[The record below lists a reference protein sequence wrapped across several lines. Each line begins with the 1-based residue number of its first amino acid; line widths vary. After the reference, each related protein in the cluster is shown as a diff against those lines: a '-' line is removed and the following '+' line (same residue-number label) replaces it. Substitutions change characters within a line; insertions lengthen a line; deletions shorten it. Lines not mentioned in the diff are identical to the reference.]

1 MLSPYAGPLPFQDRV
16 LQSDPGGGR
25 GSCACVEGEP
35 IPMLSITAEFSRLLQ
50 PVKHPGD
57 FCTAGTVELFTPLLA
72 VEGVGPVAIPCL
84 PLQMEQLIA
93 ASNLAPY
100 GRGEQTLVDTQ
111 VRRTW
116 QIDADRVRLQGR
128 HWDKTLEAIVARVT
142 EGLGVDGSVVA
153 ELYKLLVYDEGS
165 FFTTHRDTEK
175 AQGMFATLVVVLP
188 SVYTGGELIVRHLD
202 RQIQFDLRCS
212 DPSEAAFAAF
222 YADCAHE
229 VLPVLSGCRLTLIYN
244 LLLRDRSRV
253 PKPPSHTRETAQL
266 ATLLRE
272 WRSGQQTT
280 ADAPGKLIYPLEHAY
295 TQAGLAFASLKG
307 ADAAR
312 AAVMI
317 SAAQQSDCDIHLALL
332 SIDESGAAE
341 YTGSYGRR
349 RGWSD
354 DEAFEAGEVYERSTT
369 LSDWHRPDDGPF
381 PLGPLSF
388 LEEELSPPDALEG
401 IEPDEELFQE
411 STGNEGASFERTYR
425 RAALVLWPREAR
437 MAVISQG
444 GLPVTLPYLEEL
456 VSLWTASGEELHSPL
471 WSQAQDLAQ
480 QILASWPHDSGYSR
494 YNKEASQAARM
505 LLSLAKLRD
514 SGQIEAV
521 LTTVSA
527 TGLYGMA
534 DNDAILEAL
543 VLLPMPRAIALIES
557 IITGNASTNP
567 MACSNFLARA
577 IQKMPHDT
585 RMADFVDA
593 ATVLLNALPGNPE
606 WAAKEDAVRLFR
618 PVVEPGLIVDLIT
631 ALGQVDATLADQAM
645 EVILARPKTYGLDTI
660 LLPAMLVL
668 NNQTCVKDLTAVQH
682 LRTTCLNHLQQRIAE
697 PLEPPGNW
705 ARDHTLAC
713 QCSHCS
719 GLALFLADTD
729 CRTWNFKASE
739 HSRRHVEETIRRG
752 NCDLDSATDKRGR
765 PYTLVCTKNQASYER
780 RVRQRKKDLADLA
793 LLSPLDQS

>member
-1 MLSPYAGPLPFQDRV
+1 MTSLTSAFSELLRPV
-16 LQSDPGGGR
+16 L
-25 GSCACVEGEP
+25 
-35 IPMLSITAEFSRLLQ
+35 
-50 PVKHPGD
+50 HPGD
-57 FCTAGTVELFTPLLA
+57 FCTSGTVEIFTPLLD

-84 PLQMEQLIA
+84 PLQMEQLIT
-93 ASNLAPY
+93 ASAPAPY

-116 QIDADRVRLQGR
+116 QIDADRVRLQGC
-128 HWDKTLEAIVARVT
+128 HWDKTLESLVARVT
-142 EGLGVDGSVVA
+142 EGLGVEGAVVA

-202 RQIQFDLRCS
+202 RQFQFDLRCS

-253 PKPPSHTRETAQL
+253 PKPPSHTREAAQL

-272 WRSGQQTT
+272 WRSGQQAM
-280 ADAPGKLIYPLEHAY
+280 ADSPEKLIYPLEHAY

-312 AAVMI
+312 AAVLI
-317 SAAQQSDCDIHLALL
+317 SAAQQADCDIHLALL

-369 LSDWHRPDDGPF
+369 LSNWHRPDGRPF

-425 RAALVLWPREAR
+425 RAALVLWPREQR

-456 VSLWTASGEELHSPL
+456 VNRWTASGEGLHSPL
-471 WSQAQDLAQ
+471 WSQAQDLAK
-480 QILASWPHDSGYSR
+480 QILASWPHNSGYSR

-527 TGLYGMA
+527 MGLYGMA

-543 VLLPMPRAIALIES
+543 VLLPTLRAIALIES

-567 MACSNFLARA
+567 MACSNLLARA
-577 IQKMPHDT
+577 VQKMPSDT
-585 RMADFVDA
+585 RMADFVEA
-593 ATVLLNALPGNPE
+593 ATALLNALPGNPE
-606 WAAKEDAVRLFR
+606 RAAQEDAVRLFR
-618 PVVEPGLIVDLIT
+618 PVVEPGLIVDLMT
-631 ALGQVDATLADQAM
+631 TLGRIDATLADQA
-645 EVILARPKTYGLDTI
+645 VALILAQIKTYDLDTI

-668 NNQTCVKDLTAVQH
+668 NDQTGMENLAAVQR
-682 LRTTCLNHLQQRIAE
+682 LRTICLDHLQKRVAE
-697 PLEPPGNW
+697 PLEPPGDW
-705 ARDHTLAC
+705 AREHILSC
-713 QCSHCS
+713 RCSHCS
-719 GLALFLADTD
+719 ELALFLADAE
-729 CRTWNFKASE
+729 RKTWNFKASE
-739 HSRRHVEETIRRG
+739 HSRRHVEETVRQS
-752 NCDLDSATDKRGR
+752 NCDLDGATDKRGR

-793 LLSPLDQS
+793 RMGPPEKP